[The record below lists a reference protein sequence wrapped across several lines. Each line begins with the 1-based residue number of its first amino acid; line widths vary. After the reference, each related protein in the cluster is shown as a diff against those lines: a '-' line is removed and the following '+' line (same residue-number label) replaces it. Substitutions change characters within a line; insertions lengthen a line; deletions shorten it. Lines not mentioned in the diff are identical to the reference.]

1 MSSRPYHSP
10 RRQEA
15 ARETRR
21 LVLEAARQQ
30 FVLQGYN
37 GTSLADIATAAGVS
51 IATVKL
57 VAGTKA
63 ELLADAI
70 RAVMRRDEPAVPH
83 VEQPW
88 WRQMLQ
94 EPDAEALLRRLA
106 AIGTTGLRG
115 QADLFDVLYQAAP
128 SEPELA
134 ELDRQGSLGR
144 WQDIRQVAQ
153 ALADLG
159 ALRPGLTPD
168 AAADTIW
175 ALASPQV
182 YLLLVRRRGWSPEQW
197 EQWLGDLLIR
207 ALVASR

>member
-134 ELDRQGSLGR
+134 ELDPQGSLGR

>member
-1 MSSRPYHSP
+1 M
-10 RRQEA
+10 
-15 ARETRR
+15 
-21 LVLEAARQQ
+21 LEAARQQ
-30 FVLQGYN
+30 FVRQGYS
-37 GTSLADIATAAGVS
+37 GTSLADIAKAAGVS
-51 IATVKL
+51 VATVKL
-57 VAGTKA
+57 VAGTKG

-70 RAVMRRDEPAVPH
+70 RAVMRRDEPAIPH

-94 EPDAEALLRRLA
+94 ERDAEALLRQFA
-106 AIGTTGLRG
+106 FIATTGLRG

-144 WQDIRQVAQ
+144 WEDIRQVTQ

-159 ALRPGLTPD
+159 ALRPELTPD

-175 ALASPQV
+175 AVAAPHV
-182 YLLLVRRRGWSPEQW
+182 YLLLVRRRRWTPGQW
-197 EQWLGDLLIR
+197 EHWLGDLLIR
-207 ALVASR
+207 ELVAAPG